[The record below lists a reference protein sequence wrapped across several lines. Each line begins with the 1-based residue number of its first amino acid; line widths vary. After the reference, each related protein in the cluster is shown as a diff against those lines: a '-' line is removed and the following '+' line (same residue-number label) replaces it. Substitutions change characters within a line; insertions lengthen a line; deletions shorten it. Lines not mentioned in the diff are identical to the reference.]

1 MFNPKHIV
9 FLGIIS
15 LYISSCSS
23 GLKVNEF
30 NDSSDPQAELVK
42 IDNNINQA
50 QANQVNILSPKYFEA
65 AKDARNKAVKLRAD
79 NKKQK
84 DVLHSLAISQANLD
98 KANSVANVSNVML
111 KGPIEARRDAMNA
124 KAYSFFQKEFE
135 AADKNFRSLTEQVED
150 NDSASVERKRG
161 PIEATY
167 RDLELQA
174 IKKDKLGA
182 AKDTIKA
189 AISEGAEKLTP
200 DTLATTNKKYS
211 ENEAIIENQRHDA
224 FAINRASEDAT
235 TSANRLLKMVRDA
248 KGSSTKKPEELA
260 KQIEANELAAQKSKN
275 QLNTSQS
282 ALAKSEGNLVSAT
295 AQNSKLES
303 QAWLDKEFEKARKE
317 FNSNEAEVY
326 KQGDKLLLRLKGLT
340 FANNKSAID
349 AENFNLLAKVQK
361 VIGDIGASQIEV
373 EGHTDSSGGKK
384 INEELSEK
392 RAKSVQSY
400 LVSNN
405 NVPAEKITATGYGY
419 SKPIATNKTAE
430 GRAQNRRVDIIITA
444 ETNE

>member
-15 LYISSCSS
+15 LYLSSCSS

-42 IDNNINQA
+42 IDSNINQA
-50 QANQVNILSPKYFEA
+50 QTNQVNILSPKYFEA

-189 AISEGAEKLTP
+189 AISEGAEK
-200 DTLATTNKKYS
+200 
-211 ENEAIIENQRHDA
+211 
-224 FAINRASEDAT
+224 INS
-235 TSANRLLKMVRDA
+235 
-248 KGSSTKKPEELA
+248 
-260 KQIEANELAAQKSKN
+260 
-275 QLNTSQS
+275 
-282 ALAKSEGNLVSAT
+282 
-295 AQNSKLES
+295 
-303 QAWLDKEFEKARKE
+303 
-317 FNSNEAEVY
+317 
-326 KQGDKLLLRLKGLT
+326 
-340 FANNKSAID
+340 
-349 AENFNLLAKVQK
+349 
-361 VIGDIGASQIEV
+361 
-373 EGHTDSSGGKK
+373 
-384 INEELSEK
+384 
-392 RAKSVQSY
+392 
-400 LVSNN
+400 
-405 NVPAEKITATGYGY
+405 
-419 SKPIATNKTAE
+419 
-430 GRAQNRRVDIIITA
+430 
-444 ETNE
+444 